1 MNQSSE
7 CKIAAVFTKKI
18 DPCTLVL
25 FGASGNLSRIKLM
38 PGLFRLD
45 AAGRLPEHMV
55 ILSVGR
61 GEVSRE
67 DWQADVKGMLDAK
80 FKNGYDQKVFERF
93 IARNHYHSN
102 PPTDPDAMNKLQAK
116 LSDESV
122 FPQNLAY
129 FLSVRPTDFAPIVA
143 QLAEVGLVD
152 ESKYW
157 RRVLIEKPF
166 GTDLPSAQALQTE
179 LTKYLKESQI
189 YRIDHYL
196 GKSALQ
202 NVMLT
207 RFANAMFEPLWN
219 NEHIDHVQI
228 TNNETLGVGDRTTFY
243 DATGALRDMVQSHL
257 LQTLALVAMEKPT
270 DLSPESIRAEKI
282 KLLESIR
289 PIPVNELNKHAFRAQ
304 YKAGRVEAGDG
315 HGENVTGYLEE
326 LARDGVTE
334 SVTETYA
341 ALKLFIDNPRWKG
354 VPFYVRTAK
363 RMHEGNT
370 AISIRFKK
378 APMQLVEGQHQN
390 WLTLNIQPREC
401 IKMEIES
408 KIPGLDIATRTLSID
423 GPQRQ
428 QGDET
433 IDSYESL
440 MLNLMEGDPSLYL
453 HISEVEAQWR
463 LVDPVVKAWMADK
476 SPVHQYPAGSR
487 DPQESSVIFES
498 EDQFWRYS
506 IELGGDKH

>member
-1 MNQSSE
+1 M
-7 CKIAAVFTKKI
+7 KKI

-25 FGASGNLSRIKLM
+25 FGASGNLSRVKLM

-45 AAGRLPEHMV
+45 AAGRLPDHMA

-67 DWQADVKGMLDAK
+67 AWQADIKAMLDTK
-80 FKNGYDQKVFERF
+80 FKNGYDKAVFERF
-93 IARNHYHSN
+93 MARNHYHSN
-102 PPTDPDAMNKLQAK
+102 PPTDPNAFQKMQAK
-116 LSDESV
+116 LADESV

-129 FLSVRPTDFAPIVA
+129 FLSVRPTDFAPIVE
-143 QLAEVGLVD
+143 QLSGVGLLD
-152 ESKYW
+152 ESKHW

-166 GTDLPSAQALQTE
+166 GTDLPSAQALQASI
-179 LTKYLKESQI
+179 TKHLKESQI

-202 NVMLT
+202 NIMLT
-207 RFANAMFEPLWN
+207 RFANAMFEPIWN
-219 NEHIDHVQI
+219 NQYIDHVQI
-228 TNNETLGVGDRTTFY
+228 TNNETLGVGDRTEFY
-243 DATGALRDMVQSHL
+243 NNTGALRDMVQSHL
-257 LQTLALVAMEKPT
+257 LQTLALVAMEKPQ
-270 DLSPESIRAEKI
+270 DLSPESIRAEKV
-282 KLLESIR
+282 KVLQSIT
-289 PIPVNELNKHAFRAQ
+289 PIPVDAKDEHVFRAQ
-304 YKAGRVEAGDG
+304 YSAGRVCAADG
-315 HGENVTGYLEE
+315 HGENVRGYLDE
-326 LARDGVTE
+326 LASVGVSE

-378 APMQLVEGQHQN
+378 APMQLNDEQHQN
-390 WLTLNIQPREC
+390 WLMLNIQPREC

-423 GPQRQ
+423 SPQRQ
-428 QGDET
+428 ASDET

-440 MLNLMEGDPSLYL
+440 LLNLMEGDPSLYL

-463 LVDPVVKAWMADK
+463 LIDPIVKAWAADK
-476 SPVHQYPAGSR
+476 SPVLQYTAGSR
-487 DPQESSVIFES
+487 DPKESSVIFES

-506 IELGGDKH
+506 IELNGDKH

>member
-1 MNQSSE
+1 M
-7 CKIAAVFTKKI
+7 KKI

-25 FGASGNLSRIKLM
+25 FGASGNLSRVKLM

-45 AAGRLPEHMV
+45 AAGRLPDHMA

-61 GEVSRE
+61 GDVSRE
-67 DWQADVKGMLDAK
+67 AWQADIKMMLDTK
-80 FKNGYDQKVFERF
+80 FKNGYDEAVFKRF
-93 IARNHYHSN
+93 MARNHYHAN
-102 PPTDPDAMNKLQAK
+102 PPTDPDAFKKMQAK
-116 LSDESV
+116 LADESV

-129 FLSVRPTDFAPIVA
+129 FLSVRPTDFAPIVE
-143 QLAEVGLVD
+143 QLSGVGLLD
-152 ESKYW
+152 ETNHW

-166 GTDLPSAQALQTE
+166 GTDLPSAQALQASI
-179 LTKYLKESQI
+179 TKHLKESQI

-202 NVMLT
+202 NIMLT
-207 RFANAMFEPLWN
+207 RFANAMFEPIWN
-219 NEHIDHVQI
+219 NQYIDHVQI
-228 TNNETLGVGDRTTFY
+228 TNNETLGVGDRTEFY
-243 DATGALRDMVQSHL
+243 NKTGALRDMVQSHL
-257 LQTLALVAMEKPT
+257 LQTLALVAMEKPQ
-270 DLSPESIRAEKI
+270 DLNPESIRAEKV
-282 KLLESIR
+282 KLLQSIV
-289 PIPVNELNKHAFRAQ
+289 PIPVDSLDRHVFRAQ
-304 YKAGRVEAGDG
+304 YSAGRVCVGDG
-315 HGENVTGYLEE
+315 HGENVHGYLDE
-326 LARDGVTE
+326 LAGVGVTE

-378 APMQLVEGQHQN
+378 APMQLNDEQHQN
-390 WLTLNIQPREC
+390 WLMLNIQPREC

-423 GPQRQ
+423 SPQRQ
-428 QGDET
+428 ATDET

-440 MLNLMEGDPSLYL
+440 LLNLMEGDPSLYL

-463 LVDPVVKAWMADK
+463 LMDPIVKAWAADK
-476 SPVHQYPAGSR
+476 SPVHQYVAGSR
-487 DPQESSVIFES
+487 DPKESSVIFES

-506 IELGGDKH
+506 IELNGDKH

>member
-1 MNQSSE
+1 M
-7 CKIAAVFTKKI
+7 TKKI

-25 FGASGNLSRIKLM
+25 FGASGNLSRIKLI

-45 AAGRLPEHMV
+45 AAGRLSDHMA

-67 DWQADVKGMLDAK
+67 AWQADIKGMLDAK

-93 IARNHYHSN
+93 IARNHYQAN
-102 PPTDPDAMNKLQAK
+102 PPTDPDAFTKMKAV
-116 LSDESV
+116 LSNENI

-129 FLSVRPTDFAPIVA
+129 FLSVRPTDFAPVVE
-143 QLAEVGLVD
+143 QLSGVGLLD
-152 ESKYW
+152 ESQYW

-166 GTDLPSAQALQTE
+166 GTDLASAKDLQAKI
-179 LTKYLKESQI
+179 TKHLKESQI

-207 RFANAMFEPLWN
+207 RFTNAMFEPLWN
-219 NEHIDHVQI
+219 NQYIDHVQI
-228 TNNETLGVGDRTTFY
+228 TNNEILGVGERTQFY
-243 DATGALRDMVQSHL
+243 DSTGAVRDMVQSHL
-257 LQTLALVAMEKPT
+257 LQTLALVAMEKPK
-270 DLSPESIRAEKI
+270 DLSPDSIRAEKI

-289 PIPVNELNKHAFRAQ
+289 PIPVNELNKHTFRAQ
-304 YKAGRVEAGDG
+304 YAAGRVCVADG
-315 HGENVTGYLEE
+315 HGENVPGYLEE
-326 LARDGVTE
+326 LARDGVKE

-378 APMQLVEGQHQN
+378 APMQLIEGQHQN

-423 GPQRQ
+423 APQRQ

-476 SPVHQYPAGSR
+476 SPVHQYRAGSR
-487 DPQESSVIFES
+487 DPVESSVIFES
-498 EDQFWRYS
+498 KDQFWRYS

>member
-1 MNQSSE
+1 M
-7 CKIAAVFTKKI
+7 KKI

-25 FGASGNLSRIKLM
+25 FGASGNLSRVKLM

-45 AAGRLPEHMV
+45 AAGRLPEHMA

-67 DWQADVKGMLDAK
+67 AWQADIKSMLDTK
-80 FKNGYDQKVFERF
+80 FKNGYDKAVFERF
-93 IARNHYHSN
+93 MARNHYHSN
-102 PPTDPDAMNKLQAK
+102 PPTDPNAFQKMQAK
-116 LSDESV
+116 LADESV

-129 FLSVRPTDFAPIVA
+129 FLSVRPTDFAPIVE
-143 QLAEVGLVD
+143 QLSGVGLLD

-166 GTDLPSAQALQTE
+166 GTDLPSAQALQASI
-179 LTKYLKESQI
+179 TKHLKESQI

-202 NVMLT
+202 NIMLT
-207 RFANAMFEPLWN
+207 RFANAMFEPIWN
-219 NEHIDHVQI
+219 NQYIDHVQI
-228 TNNETLGVGDRTTFY
+228 TNNETLGVGDRTEFY
-243 DATGALRDMVQSHL
+243 NNTGALRDMVQSHL
-257 LQTLALVAMEKPT
+257 LQTLALVAMEKPQ
-270 DLSPESIRAEKI
+270 DLSPESIRAEKV
-282 KLLESIR
+282 KVLQSIT
-289 PIPVNELNKHAFRAQ
+289 PIPVDAIEQHVFRAQ
-304 YKAGRVEAGDG
+304 YSAGRVCAADG
-315 HGENVTGYLEE
+315 HGENVRGYLDE
-326 LARDGVTE
+326 LASVGVSE

-378 APMQLVEGQHQN
+378 APMQLNDEQHQN
-390 WLTLNIQPREC
+390 WLMLNIQPREC

-423 GPQRQ
+423 SPQRQ
-428 QGDET
+428 ASDET

-440 MLNLMEGDPSLYL
+440 LLNLMEGDPSLYL

-463 LVDPVVKAWMADK
+463 LIDPIVKAWAADK
-476 SPVHQYPAGSR
+476 SPVLQYSAGSR
-487 DPQESSVIFES
+487 DPKESSVIFES

-506 IELGGDKH
+506 IELNGDKH

>member
-1 MNQSSE
+1 M
-7 CKIAAVFTKKI
+7 KKI

-25 FGASGNLSRIKLM
+25 FGASGNLSRVKLM

-45 AAGRLPEHMV
+45 AAGRLPDHMA

-67 DWQADVKGMLDAK
+67 AWQADIKAMLDTK
-80 FKNGYDQKVFERF
+80 FKNGYDKAVFERF
-93 IARNHYHSN
+93 MARNHYHSN
-102 PPTDPDAMNKLQAK
+102 PPTDPNAFQKMQAK
-116 LSDESV
+116 LADESV

-129 FLSVRPTDFAPIVA
+129 FLSVRPTDFAPIVE
-143 QLAEVGLVD
+143 QLSGVGLLE
-152 ESKYW
+152 ESKHW

-166 GTDLPSAQALQTE
+166 GTDLPSAQALQASI
-179 LTKYLKESQI
+179 TKHLKESQI

-202 NVMLT
+202 NIMLT
-207 RFANAMFEPLWN
+207 RFANAMFEPIWN
-219 NEHIDHVQI
+219 NQYIDHVQI
-228 TNNETLGVGDRTTFY
+228 TNNETLGVGDRTEFY
-243 DATGALRDMVQSHL
+243 NNTGALRDMVQSHL
-257 LQTLALVAMEKPT
+257 LQTLALVAMEKPQ
-270 DLSPESIRAEKI
+270 DLSPESIRAEKV
-282 KLLESIR
+282 KVLQSIT
-289 PIPVNELNKHAFRAQ
+289 PIPVDTIEQHVFRAQ
-304 YKAGRVEAGDG
+304 YSAGRVCAADG
-315 HGENVTGYLEE
+315 HGENVRGYLDE
-326 LARDGVTE
+326 LASVGVNE

-378 APMQLVEGQHQN
+378 APMQLNNEQHQN
-390 WLTLNIQPREC
+390 WLMLNIQPREC

-423 GPQRQ
+423 SPQRQ
-428 QGDET
+428 ASDET

-440 MLNLMEGDPSLYL
+440 LLNLMEGDPSLYL

-463 LVDPVVKAWMADK
+463 LIDPIVKAWAADK
-476 SPVHQYPAGSR
+476 SPVLQYAAGSR
-487 DPQESSVIFES
+487 DPKESSVIFES

-506 IELGGDKH
+506 IELNGDKH

>member
-1 MNQSSE
+1 M
-7 CKIAAVFTKKI
+7 KKI

-25 FGASGNLSRIKLM
+25 FGASGNLSRVKLM

-45 AAGRLPEHMV
+45 AAGRLPDHMA

-67 DWQADVKGMLDAK
+67 AWQADIKAMLDTK
-80 FKNGYDQKVFERF
+80 FKNGYDKAVFERF
-93 IARNHYHSN
+93 MARNHYHSN
-102 PPTDPDAMNKLQAK
+102 PPTDPNAFQKMQAK
-116 LSDESV
+116 LADESV

-129 FLSVRPTDFAPIVA
+129 FLSVRPTDFAPIVE
-143 QLAEVGLVD
+143 QLSGVGLLE
-152 ESKYW
+152 ESKHW

-166 GTDLPSAQALQTE
+166 GTDLPSAQALQASI
-179 LTKYLKESQI
+179 TKHLKESQI

-202 NVMLT
+202 NIMLT
-207 RFANAMFEPLWN
+207 RFANAMFEPIWN
-219 NEHIDHVQI
+219 NQYIDHVQI
-228 TNNETLGVGDRTTFY
+228 TNNETLGVGDRTEFY
-243 DATGALRDMVQSHL
+243 NNTGALRDMVQSHL
-257 LQTLALVAMEKPT
+257 LQTLALVAMEKPQ
-270 DLSPESIRAEKI
+270 DLSPESIRAEKV
-282 KLLESIR
+282 KVLQSIT
-289 PIPVNELNKHAFRAQ
+289 PIPVDAIEQHVFRAQ
-304 YKAGRVEAGDG
+304 YSAGRVCAADG
-315 HGENVTGYLEE
+315 HGENVRGYLDE
-326 LARDGVTE
+326 LASVGVTE

-378 APMQLVEGQHQN
+378 APMQLNDEQHQN
-390 WLTLNIQPREC
+390 WLMLNIQPREC

-423 GPQRQ
+423 SPQRQ
-428 QGDET
+428 ASDET

-440 MLNLMEGDPSLYL
+440 LLNLMEGDPSLYL

-463 LVDPVVKAWMADK
+463 LIDPIVKAWAADK
-476 SPVHQYPAGSR
+476 SPVLQYTAGSR
-487 DPQESSVIFES
+487 DPKESSVIFES

-506 IELGGDKH
+506 IELNGDKH

>member
-1 MNQSSE
+1 M
-7 CKIAAVFTKKI
+7 KKI

-25 FGASGNLSRIKLM
+25 FGASGNLSRVKLM

-45 AAGRLPEHMV
+45 AAGRLPEHMA

-61 GEVSRE
+61 GDVSRE
-67 DWQADVKGMLDAK
+67 AWQADIKSMLDTK
-80 FKNGYDQKVFERF
+80 FKNGYDKAVFERF
-93 IARNHYHSN
+93 MARNHYHSN
-102 PPTDPDAMNKLQAK
+102 PPTDPNAFQKMQAK
-116 LSDESV
+116 LADESV

-129 FLSVRPTDFAPIVA
+129 FLSVRPTDFAPIVE
-143 QLAEVGLVD
+143 QLSGVGLLE
-152 ESKYW
+152 ESKHW

-166 GTDLPSAQALQTE
+166 GTDLPSAQALQASI
-179 LTKYLKESQI
+179 TKHLKESQI

-202 NVMLT
+202 NIMLT
-207 RFANAMFEPLWN
+207 RFANAMFEPIWN
-219 NEHIDHVQI
+219 NQYIDHVQI
-228 TNNETLGVGDRTTFY
+228 TNNETLGVGDRTEFY
-243 DATGALRDMVQSHL
+243 NNTGALRDMVQSHL
-257 LQTLALVAMEKPT
+257 LQTLALVAMEKPQ
-270 DLSPESIRAEKI
+270 DLSPESIRAEKV
-282 KLLESIR
+282 KVLQSIT
-289 PIPVNELNKHAFRAQ
+289 PIPVDAIEQHVFRAQ
-304 YKAGRVEAGDG
+304 YSAGRVCAADG
-315 HGENVTGYLEE
+315 HGENVRGYLDE
-326 LARDGVTE
+326 LASVGVTE

-378 APMQLVEGQHQN
+378 APMQLNDEQHQN
-390 WLTLNIQPREC
+390 WLMLNIQPREC

-423 GPQRQ
+423 SPQRQ
-428 QGDET
+428 ASDET

-440 MLNLMEGDPSLYL
+440 LLNLMEGDPSLYL

-463 LVDPVVKAWMADK
+463 LIDPIVKAWAADK
-476 SPVHQYPAGSR
+476 SPVLQYTAGSR
-487 DPQESSVIFES
+487 DPKESSVIFES

-506 IELGGDKH
+506 IELNGDKH

>member
-1 MNQSSE
+1 M
-7 CKIAAVFTKKI
+7 KKI

-45 AAGRLPEHMV
+45 AAGRLPDHMV

-61 GEVSRE
+61 GELSRE
-67 DWQADVKGMLDAK
+67 AWHAEVKGMLDIK
-80 FKNGYDQKVFERF
+80 FKNGYDEKVFERF
-93 IARNHYHSN
+93 IARTHYHSN
-102 PPTDPDAMNKLQAK
+102 PPTDPDAFKKMEAK
-116 LSDESV
+116 LSDERI

-129 FLSVRPTDFAPIVA
+129 FLSVRPTDFSTIVA
-143 QLAEVGLVD
+143 QLSGVGLLD

-166 GTDLPSAQALQTE
+166 GTNLPTAQALQAD
-179 LTKYLKESQI
+179 LTKHLKESQI

-202 NVMLT
+202 NIMLT
-207 RFANAMFEPLWN
+207 RFTNTMFEPLWN
-219 NEHIDHVQI
+219 NQYIDHVQI
-228 TNNETLGVGDRTTFY
+228 TNNETLGVGDRTQFY
-243 DATGALRDMVQSHL
+243 NSTGALRDMVQSHL
-257 LQTLALVAMEKPT
+257 LQTLALVAMEQPK

-282 KLLESIR
+282 KLLESIE
-289 PIPVNELNKHAFRAQ
+289 PIPVNQVNKYAFRAQ
-304 YKAGRVEAGDG
+304 YTAGRVCVGDG
-315 HGENVTGYLEE
+315 HGENVHGYLEE
-326 LARDGVTE
+326 LARDGIHE
-334 SVTETYA
+334 SHTETYA
-341 ALKLFIDNPRWKG
+341 ALKLFINNPRWKG

-390 WLTLNIQPREC
+390 WLTMNIQPREC
-401 IKMEIES
+401 VKMEIES

-423 GPQRQ
+423 APQRQ
-428 QGDET
+428 EGDET

-463 LVDPVVKAWMADK
+463 LIDPIVKAWAEDK
-476 SPVHQYPAGSR
+476 SPVHQYPAGNR

-498 EDQFWRYS
+498 QDQFWRYS

>member
-1 MNQSSE
+1 M
-7 CKIAAVFTKKI
+7 TRKI

-45 AAGRLPEHMV
+45 VAGRLPDHMV

-61 GEVSRE
+61 GEMSRE
-67 DWQADVKGMLDAK
+67 AWQTEIKGMLDAK
-80 FKNGYDQKVFERF
+80 FKNGYDKKVYERF
-93 IARNHYHSN
+93 IARNHYHAN
-102 PPTDPDAMNKLQAK
+102 PPTDPDAFKKMKAV
-116 LSDESV
+116 LSNESI

-129 FLSVRPTDFAPIVA
+129 FLSVRPTDFAPVVE
-143 QLAEVGLVD
+143 QLSGVGLLD

-166 GTDLPSAQALQTE
+166 GTDLPSAQDLQAKI
-179 LTKYLKESQI
+179 TKHLKESQI

-207 RFANAMFEPLWN
+207 RFTNAMFEPIWN
-219 NEHIDHVQI
+219 NAHIDHVQI
-228 TNNETLGVGDRTTFY
+228 TNNEILGVGERTTFY
-243 DATGALRDMVQSHL
+243 DSTGALRDMVQSHL
-257 LQTLALVAMEKPT
+257 LQTLALVAMEKPK

-289 PIPVNELNKHAFRAQ
+289 PIPVNELSKHAFRAQ
-304 YKAGRVEAGDG
+304 YAAGRVCIADG
-315 HGENVTGYLEE
+315 HGENVHGYLEE
-326 LARDGVTE
+326 LAREGVTS

-378 APMQLVEGQHQN
+378 APMQLAEGQHQN

-423 GPQRQ
+423 APQRQ
-428 QGDET
+428 KEDET

-463 LVDPVVKAWMADK
+463 LIDPVVKAWVADK
-476 SPVHQYPAGSR
+476 SPVHQYKAGSR
-487 DPQESSVIFES
+487 DPAESSVIFEAK
-498 EDQFWRYS
+498 DQFWRYS
-506 IELGGDKH
+506 IELGGDAH

>member
-1 MNQSSE
+1 MS
-7 CKIAAVFTKKI
+7 KKI

-45 AAGRLPEHMV
+45 AAGRLPEQMV

-61 GEVSRE
+61 GELSRE
-67 DWQADVKGMLDAK
+67 AWAAEIKSMLDAK
-80 FKNGYDQKVFERF
+80 FKNGYDEKVFERF

-102 PPTDPDAMNKLQAK
+102 PPTDPDAFKKLQEK
-116 LSDESV
+116 LSDEKV

-129 FLSVRPTDFAPIVA
+129 FLSVRPTDFATIVA
-143 QLAEVGLVD
+143 QLSGVGLVD

-166 GTDLPSAQALQTE
+166 GTDLATAQALQAE

-196 GKSALQ
+196 GKSAVQ
-202 NVMLT
+202 NIMLT
-207 RFANAMFEPLWN
+207 RFANAIFEPLWN
-219 NEHIDHVQI
+219 NQHIDHVQI

-243 DATGALRDMVQSHL
+243 NATGAKRDMFQSHL
-257 LQTLALVAMEKPT
+257 LQTLALVAMEKPA
-270 DLSPESIRAEKI
+270 DLTPESIRAEKI
-282 KLLESIR
+282 KLLQSIR
-289 PIPVNELNKHAFRAQ
+289 PIDTKNIKTQAFRAQ
-304 YKAGRVEAGDG
+304 YAAGRVCVGDG
-315 HGENVTGYLEE
+315 HGENVHGYLEE
-326 LARDGVTE
+326 LKREGIE
-334 SVTETYA
+334 SSNTETYA
-341 ALKLFIDNPRWKG
+341 AVKLFIDNPRWKG

-378 APMQLVEGQHQN
+378 APIELVEGQHQN
-390 WLTLNIQPREC
+390 WLVINIQPREC
-401 IKMEIES
+401 VKMEIES
-408 KIPGLDIATRTLSID
+408 KIPGLDIATRTLSMD
-423 GPQRQ
+423 LAQRQ
-428 QGDET
+428 KEDET
-433 IDSYESL
+433 IDSYETL
-440 MLNLMEGDPSLYL
+440 MLNLMEGDPSQYL
-453 HISEVEAQWR
+453 HISEVEAQWK
-463 LVDPVVKAWMADK
+463 LVDPIVKVWSEDNTTL
-476 SPVHQYPAGSR
+476 HQYAAGSR
-487 DPQESSVIFES
+487 DPKESSVIFES